1 MKGPEMR
8 RSLTPPPQNSRD
20 VYITCITNTRPA
32 TFAKLAAAEDDVVD
46 AADQFEAAAQKQALH
61 TLGHLNEQPANKADR
76 ERLAK
81 VYEGRLV
88 DTRGPGRTTYDAIKA
103 RSAFCP
109 LCTIGTVSTI
119 DHHLPKMKYPL
130 LAVVPV
136 NLVPACGDCNK
147 KKGEHAPATEEEQT
161 LHPYYPVQTLFEHP
175 WLVARILPPTATRG
189 IVAAFSV
196 SPHPEWPPVLAAR
209 LNSHLRV
216 LELDTRFTYAV
227 VSELSAVSNLVAT
240 WTARGLPRHGISRI
254 LADHAAARGAGE
266 SLNTPMAALYRALAE
281 DDSYINGGW
290 RSPIEHVPSE
300 A

>member
-1 MKGPEMR
+1 MR
-8 RSLTPPPQNSRD
+8 RSLTPPQQNPRD
-20 VYITCITNTRPA
+20 VYTTCISNARPA

-81 VYEGRLV
+81 VYERRLA
-88 DTRGPGRTTYDAIKA
+88 DKRGPGRATYNAIKA
-103 RSAFCP
+103 ASALCP

-147 KKGEHAPATEEEQT
+147 KKDEHAPATEEEQT
-161 LHPYYPVQTLFEHP
+161 LHPYYPIQTLFEHP
-175 WLVARILPPTATRG
+175 WLVARILPPTADRG
-189 IVAAFSV
+189 MVATFSV

-209 LNSHLRV
+209 LNTHLRV

-227 VSELSAVSNLVAT
+227 VSELSAVSNLVSR
-240 WTARGLPRHGISRI
+240 WTAYGLTRDGINWM
-254 LADHAAARGAGE
+254 LADQAAARGAGE
-266 SLNTPMAALYRALAE
+266 SLNTPMAALYRALA
-281 DDSYINGGW
+281 DDDWYINGGW
-290 RSPIEHVPSE
+290 RSLIEHVPPES
-300 A
+300 

>member
-1 MKGPEMR
+1 MYRMR
-8 RSLTPPPQNSRD
+8 CR
-20 VYITCITNTRPA
+20 I
-32 TFAKLAAAEDDVVD
+32 
-46 AADQFEAAAQKQALH
+46 
-61 TLGHLNEQPANKADR
+61 DR

-88 DTRGPGRTTYDAIKA
+88 RTSAPGRKTYDAIKA

-147 KKGEHAPATEEEQT
+147 IKGDHAPATEEEQT
-161 LHPYYPVQTLFEHP
+161 LHPYFPVQTLFEYP
-175 WLVARILPPTATRG
+175 WLAARILPPTADRG
-189 IVAAFSV
+189 MVATFSV
-196 SPHPEWPPVLAAR
+196 TPHPELSPVLAAR

-216 LELDTRFTYAV
+216 LELETRFTYAV

-240 WTARGLPRHGISRI
+240 WTTYGLARDGIHRM
-254 LADHAAARGAGE
+254 LADQAVARGAGE
-266 SLNTPMAALYRALAE
+266 SLNTPMAAVYRALAE
-281 DDSYINGGW
+281 DSWYINGGW
-290 RSPIEHVPSE
+290 RSAIEHVPSDN
-300 A
+300 